1 MSLWEISA
9 WGAGGK
15 EWNEAFSLSVEKT
28 LCRRDEMAQWVVP
41 DGSDMGITI
50 SLELMRKLIMESIT
64 LVLEKWTR
72 GFLGLASQLG

>member
-1 MSLWEISA
+1 
-9 WGAGGK
+9 
-15 EWNEAFSLSVEKT
+15 
-28 LCRRDEMAQWVVP
+28 MAQWVVP